1 MSPLRLVFMGTPD
14 FAVPVL
20 AALVEAGHRLAA
32 VYCQPPR
39 RAGRGQRLRPSPVQ
53 VCAEARGL
61 EVRTP
66 TSLKG
71 EDEQA
76 AFGALDADAAVIAAY
91 GLILPKAILDA
102 PRLGCVNVHASLLP
116 RWRGAAPIQRAILA
130 GDGETGVTI
139 MQVVEEVDAGPILLA
154 ETVPIGRHASAA
166 ELHDQLSALGASL
179 MVEALEEYAAGR
191 LIPTPQPAD
200 GITYAAK
207 LKPEDGRLDWRRPT
221 AELER
226 QVRALAPSPGAW
238 FEHAGQRIK
247 VLEAEMAEGSPGAD
261 PGTLLDHRLTVAC
274 GTGALRLT
282 TVQRSGKA
290 AMAGM
295 AFLRGYPMDSASRL
309 V

>member
-1 MSPLRLVFMGTPD
+1 MRLIFMGSPD
-14 FAVPVL
+14 FAVPTL
-20 AALVEAGHRLAA
+20 AALLDAGHQIAC
-32 VYCQPPR
+32 VYSQPPR
-39 RAGRGQRLRPSPVQ
+39 PAGRGQRQRKAPVHAF
-53 VCAEARGL
+53 AETRGL
-61 EVRTP
+61 AVRTP
-66 TSLKG
+66 AKLKDPA
-71 EDEQA
+71 EHLAFA
-76 AFGALDADAAVIAAY
+76 ALGADAAVVAAY
-91 GLILPKAILDA
+91 GLILPVPILQA
-102 PRLGCVNVHASLLP
+102 PVLGCINVHASLLP

-130 GDGETGVTI
+130 GDDETGVTI